1 MSPTTDRT
9 GDNSNEIG
17 TPIVSSG
24 DPIETD
30 QTSDKTDALLDCT
43 PGSCQVKD
51 GVAQC
56 CVAISSLLNKETGT
70 DPLANKCVDKANDGR
85 DVDYPSLEL
94 RETNAIIECKAVFKL
109 LGGMASTLAA
119 ISFVF

>member
-1 MSPTTDRT
+1 M
-9 GDNSNEIG
+9 
-17 TPIVSSG
+17 
-24 DPIETD
+24 
-30 QTSDKTDALLDCT
+30 LDCT

-119 ISFVF
+119 ISFVFWSCNNVTRASIYLSFYLNFITLSYIWI